1 MTQKRCTAGLLPQ
14 DTEQLDLAKNL
25 TISGIVTYGAINT
38 ATAATSFT
46 EALTETGVS
55 GNVNLR
61 YENVDHA
68 NISSDLL
75 SLRSRV
81 TLTSGEYHGFSA
93 VAGLEDVGIASAI
106 DDPYALVNDRE
117 VTELD
122 QAYIQY
128 QTESITATL
137 GRQALTLDNRRF
149 IGTAPW
155 RQDRRTL
162 DALRVQFK
170 PMESFVLDFSYA
182 YQYNQG
188 PAELNDRDADSVIL
202 NASYTTSIGKLVAYS
217 YLLEDKTIASEIDT
231 YGLRF
236 SGKTSGDYAIIYT
249 AEFAQQRNQSFNA
262 EYLLLETGISAAG
275 MTAKLG
281 LERRGSDNGN
291 YAFATPLAN
300 AHGPNGW
307 ADVYTNLGDDGLT
320 DRYISLSGKI
330 ERVSLT
336 ALYHEF
342 DADAGAIDKGS
353 ELDLRAT
360 LPIND
365 SLNVGVK
372 YAAFSQGDN
381 TTPDDVQKLWLWLT
395 YTF

>member
-1 MTQKRCTAGLLPQ
+1 M
-14 DTEQLDLAKNL
+14 DLAKNL
-25 TISGIVTYGAINT
+25 IISSCLTYGAINA
-38 ATAATSFT
+38 ATAATNFT
-46 EALTETGVS
+46 EALKEAGVS
-55 GNVNLR
+55 GNFNLR
-61 YENVDHA
+61 YENVDSA

-75 SLRSRV
+75 SLRSRI

-106 DDPYALVNDRE
+106 DDPSALINDRE

-128 QTESITATL
+128 QTESITAKL
-137 GRQALTLDNRRF
+137 GRQALALDNRRF

-162 DALRVQFK
+162 DALRVQIK
-170 PMESFVLDFSYA
+170 PMASLILDFSYA

-188 PAELNDRDADSVIL
+188 PAELNDRDAASVIL
-202 NASYTTSIGKLVAYS
+202 NAAYTTPIGKLVAYS
-217 YLLEDKTIASEIDT
+217 YLLEDETIASEINT

-236 SGKTSGDYAIIYT
+236 SGETSGDYPITYT
-249 AEFAQQRNQSFNA
+249 TEFAQQRNQSLSA
-262 EYLLLETGISAAG
+262 DYLLLETGISAAG
-275 MTAKLG
+275 MTATLG
-281 LERRGSDNGN
+281 VERRGSDNGN

-307 ADVYTNLGDDGLT
+307 ADVYTNLGNDGLT
-320 DRYISLSGKI
+320 DLYISLSGNV

-353 ELDLRAT
+353 EFDLRAT

-365 SLNVGVK
+365 SLDFGAK
-372 YAAFSQGDN
+372 YATFSQGDS